1 MTVQVELEQ
10 LLGLALGTPEVG
22 AVNFNILHG
31 ILREI
36 LKHLGIDKKVT
47 EISEDGG
54 LRGAIAILKSANEGR
69 QDIEKTE
76 TDSGQTEKVKSEPT
90 ANLAKPSVFS
100 TPQYGNLESK
110 LSKIEKR
117 LELLDDIPSNT
128 EILQRAK
135 QKQDARTPV
144 GDMWQFININRR
156 LGATETAIEK
166 LTSLLDNMMAEVN
179 DVKELANGIDDL
191 KKQILELEKQQS
203 SLESRVKAL
212 ESVDN
217 SEEQKKLEDLIKE
230 LNKLKSRVNELPT
243 KDDLDN
249 LDIYVKW
256 PQLEEALNARRTR
269 TPTPKPRTPTP
280 SPPTPTP
287 PPRSPTPLHPSSEA
301 LEALRQVGELMDK
314 HEDLAERVDGL
325 EEEMPKKANLE
336 DLEELR
342 KRPAVPADIVDQ
354 LKRLKDA
361 MDAINKWKE
370 EKTIPADLEEQ
381 LKSLREG
388 LALLDSHREQLK
400 EMGEQL
406 KRLKSVSDLLSS
418 HNEKLPAKLE
428 RLEERMKENAEREAR
443 TLRDGLRLLNNQIE
457 KIKKM
462 SLSPPPSDGKTQ
474 GGGAID
480 SLRNMVLDLQAEN
493 EKLKNTTN
501 ELIEEENRKQKHL
514 DALYSYCD
522 KLQENKADKE
532 QVAMEIDVKADKRSL
547 DNLVSRLKFDQ
558 TVGTLDQAIQDLLS
572 RLDGYDAGLKDALA
586 QLGNEVDQ
594 KLDRMEIDPLKDYFE
609 RKIKAMKCKHADL
622 PLNEDPAAGFR
633 KALLRFHC
641 ISCDRPVDMAQ
652 GPPNPALPNTPGMP
666 PSRSGRPYTT
676 FELDQIRQMNRGVT
690 YDQDGSMTTARSC
703 GGIHTVTSPHKR
715 SARFNQYYYFRD
727 DEVVPVPM
735 AQRDETEIV
744 GDDGHIYK
752 GRVDMDGNQFPE
764 VSNSPRHKPKSPRAV
779 SAKRSPSPQP
789 PRTGSPTYR
798 RPRSAVPSSP
808 RSRGEGADPMPEIPA
823 QS

>member
-191 KKQILELEKQQS
+191 KKQISELEKQQS

-342 KRPAVPADIVDQ
+342 KRP
-354 LKRLKDA
+354 
-361 MDAINKWKE
+361 
-370 EKTIPADLEEQ
+370 
-381 LKSLREG
+381 G
-388 LALLDSHREQLK
+388 
-400 EMGEQL
+400 
-406 KRLKSVSDLLSS
+406 
-418 HNEKLPAKLE
+418 
-428 RLEERMKENAEREAR
+428 
-443 TLRDGLRLLNNQIE
+443 
-457 KIKKM
+457 
-462 SLSPPPSDGKTQ
+462 
-474 GGGAID
+474 
-480 SLRNMVLDLQAEN
+480 
-493 EKLKNTTN
+493 
-501 ELIEEENRKQKHL
+501 
-514 DALYSYCD
+514 
-522 KLQENKADKE
+522 
-532 QVAMEIDVKADKRSL
+532 
-547 DNLVSRLKFDQ
+547 
-558 TVGTLDQAIQDLLS
+558 
-572 RLDGYDAGLKDALA
+572 
-586 QLGNEVDQ
+586 
-594 KLDRMEIDPLKDYFE
+594 
-609 RKIKAMKCKHADL
+609 
-622 PLNEDPAAGFR
+622 
-633 KALLRFHC
+633 
-641 ISCDRPVDMAQ
+641 
-652 GPPNPALPNTPGMP
+652 
-666 PSRSGRPYTT
+666 
-676 FELDQIRQMNRGVT
+676 
-690 YDQDGSMTTARSC
+690 
-703 GGIHTVTSPHKR
+703 
-715 SARFNQYYYFRD
+715 
-727 DEVVPVPM
+727 
-735 AQRDETEIV
+735 
-744 GDDGHIYK
+744 
-752 GRVDMDGNQFPE
+752 
-764 VSNSPRHKPKSPRAV
+764 
-779 SAKRSPSPQP
+779 
-789 PRTGSPTYR
+789 
-798 RPRSAVPSSP
+798 
-808 RSRGEGADPMPEIPA
+808 
-823 QS
+823 